1 MAENDN
7 EMQRRAN
14 WFKRVFNFYRD
25 GFRNMTVGKTLWV
38 IILIKLFIFFIII
51 RWIFFPNFLASKS
64 DDDEGK
70 AQYVREQ
77 LVNNHPGDDT
87 QQ

>member
-1 MAENDN
+1 MVENDDR
-7 EMQRRAN
+7 MQRKPN

-64 DDDEGK
+64 DDDEEK

-77 LVNNHPGDDT
+77 LVNNHPDDDA